1 MEASDGRGF
10 KMIKIMV
17 TVRNRLAITKK
28 CIEAI
33 CRHTTIPF
41 QLFVYDNNTNYLVK
55 EHFEYWQSLYEKKI
69 LTQLVFTTEQ
79 STFKAFSKAVAS
91 NLFGLQHENDPD
103 KDKYAF
109 LLMLDNDVIVLPKWD
124 ENVKQA
130 WKHVHK
136 NGMGNVKIIGQL
148 PGGIKS
154 IKDKIFFG
162 KDLDGVSGSLGGSG
176 FWTVRNNFFKDV
188 GFLNLKNLVGHAKK
202 HDQEYWALLSKKTNG
217 KPYIVGLKT
226 KLAVHCGPM
235 AGSVC
240 NILTR
245 NRENPKKEDL
255 IKFEEFEARIDKMSF
270 EEFYE
275 EVKNYTGW

>member
-1 MEASDGRGF
+1 
-10 KMIKIMV
+10 
-17 TVRNRLAITKK
+17 L
-28 CIEAI
+28 
-33 CRHTTIPF
+33 
-41 QLFVYDNNTNYLVK
+41 
-55 EHFEYWQSLYEKKI
+55 
-69 LTQLVFTTEQ
+69 
-79 STFKAFSKAVAS
+79 
-91 NLFGLQHENDPD
+91 
-103 KDKYAF
+103 
-109 LLMLDNDVIVLPKWD
+109 VLPKWD
-124 ENVKQA
+124 EYIKQA
-130 WKHVHK
+130 WKHVQKK
-136 NGMGNVKIIGQL
+136 NMENVKIIGQL

-162 KDLDGVSGSLGGSG
+162 NELNGVSGSLGGSG

-202 HDQEYWALLSKKTNG
+202 HDQEYWALLSKRTNG

-240 NILTR
+240 NMLTK
-245 NRENPKKEDL
+245 NRENPKKEEM
-255 IKFEEFEARIDKMSF
+255 IKFESYEERIDKLSF